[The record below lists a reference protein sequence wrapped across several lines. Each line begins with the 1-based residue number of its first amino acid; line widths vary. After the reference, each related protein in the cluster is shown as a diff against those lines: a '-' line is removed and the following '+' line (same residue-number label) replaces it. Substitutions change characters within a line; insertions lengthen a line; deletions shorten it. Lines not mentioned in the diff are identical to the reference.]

1 MKELG
6 LSCGTFN
13 PIHDWH
19 LIVAQCASDQ
29 FGLDKVLLIP
39 NGQPPHKKND
49 VLDKEWRWEMV
60 VAAAATNAGKFEANR
75 IELDRQGPSYTLDTL
90 TALKAQYGEG
100 VRLNLLIGV
109 DNIEPI
115 PHWYKADEIF
125 KIVRLLIAPRLAVSM
140 EQAREMAKNLPAHCV
155 WDIIDAP
162 GSALS
167 STMVRDWIRKG
178 RSVQYLVPCEV
189 NRILVEKGH
198 YKLAPADANASTT
211 AAAAADAQSAIPA
224 PPPAQTDSPTSAV
237 PAAPAATGSKS

>member
-19 LIVAQCASDQ
+19 LIVAQCAADQ

-49 VLDKEWRWEMV
+49 VLDKESRWEMV
-60 VAAAATNAGKFEANR
+60 VAAAATNADKFEACR
-75 IELDRQGPSYTLDTL
+75 MELDRQGPSYTLDTL
-90 TALKAQYGEG
+90 TALRAQYGEG

-125 KIVRLLIAPRLAVSM
+125 KIVRLLIAPRLSVSM
-140 EQAREMAKNLPAHCV
+140 DQAREMAKNLPAHCV

-198 YKLAPADANASTT
+198 YKLPPPDATASTTTTAAADANAAT
-211 AAAAADAQSAIPA
+211 
-224 PPPAQTDSPTSAV
+224 
-237 PAAPAATGSKS
+237 PAASGTTPGSKA